1 MIGHHSPISAGNLRA
16 TLFGW
21 HASNPDIDV
30 DGVEAERED
39 LINGLKDGMVNIAIM
54 IGEASY
60 PGMNRATFWSERLLV
75 AMPAA
80 HALAEREW
88 VQWYDLR
95 NETFLLTASDPG
107 PESRDMVLGRL
118 SAFGTRPK
126 IKMHGVSR
134 ESIMSVLGGG
144 LGVTITCE
152 GAAGAQYPDVVLREV
167 LGSHGLCTMSYSGYW
182 RKDNTNPA
190 LRHFLAYVRSR
201 YSLTFDIS

>member
-1 MIGHHSPISAGNLRA
+1 
-16 TLFGW
+16 
-21 HASNPDIDV
+21 
-30 DGVEAERED
+30 
-39 LINGLKDGMVNIAIM
+39 
-54 IGEASY
+54 
-60 PGMNRATFWSERLLV
+60 MNRATFWSERLLV

-167 LGSHGLCTMSYSGYW
+167 HGSHGLCLMSYSGYW

-201 YSLTFDIS
+201 YSLTLIFLECAFLLADRS

>member
-1 MIGHHSPISAGNLRA
+1 MGASSIPNLRQSLQSPGESKDGPVEHEAEREARQIVSRADQLVNTMRAAGQGRSGGLMIGHHSPISAGNLRA

-21 HASNPDIDV
+21 HASNPDIDIDIDIDIDV

-39 LINGLKDGMVNIAIM
+39 LINGLKDGMVDIAIM

-88 VQWYDLR
+88 VQWYNLR

-107 PESRDMVLGRL
+107 PEPPRYGI
-118 SAFGTRPK
+118 G
-126 IKMHGVSR
+126 
-134 ESIMSVLGGG
+134 
-144 LGVTITCE
+144 
-152 GAAGAQYPDVVLREV
+152 
-167 LGSHGLCTMSYSGYW
+167 
-182 RKDNTNPA
+182 PA
-190 LRHFLAYVRSR
+190 VCIWHAPQ
-201 YSLTFDIS
+201 DQDAWG